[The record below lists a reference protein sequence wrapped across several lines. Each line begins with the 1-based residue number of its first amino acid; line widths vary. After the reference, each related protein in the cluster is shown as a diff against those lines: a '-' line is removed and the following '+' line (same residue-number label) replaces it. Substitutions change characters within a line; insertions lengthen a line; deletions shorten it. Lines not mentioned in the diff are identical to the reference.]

1 MIETLFKPWGYLVPE
16 KDRRMGFIALLFVSV
31 GGILGSGWLFGPLY
45 AAQLAGPSALIA
57 WVIGGFAIMVIA
69 LNFAELGA
77 MLPLNGGITRY
88 ALLTYGRTVG
98 FVASLSSWL
107 TFTVIVAAEV
117 QAVLQYLSIYFPWLT
132 ENATGAAGKVTTHPL
147 SFPAG
152 FLCAAALW
160 ILFSLIN
167 WRGIHFFARINNGL
181 TWIKIGLVITVTV
194 ALFALSFSWEVFDDP
209 KEGGFFPEGWSGIF
223 QALAY
228 GGVIYAFTGFQHAA
242 IAAGESKNPHRD
254 VPIAV
259 LASIFFCLLCYLALQ
274 FAFLGGLREVT
285 FSAPGDWTNLQ
296 FEDQVGPIAGLV
308 KSLGVI
314 WLFYLVLGG
323 AIASPLGA
331 GLINLGSS
339 MRIAQGMS
347 HDRYLPPRL
356 SRTGQHGTP
365 GLIIMLSFPI
375 GLFLFL
381 PFPGWQALVAFLTSV
396 VVLAYAIG
404 PLSVLALRDQ
414 LPDLKRPFRLWF
426 ASFFCPLA
434 FVICGL
440 LIFWTGWAIVW
451 KLGLVF
457 SVSGCLFMA
466 TNLLRRQPMD
476 LRSASW
482 LVPFLG
488 GIVVITWLGSEHG
501 NQRLTATQAT
511 LAVAAVSLVSFYVAR
526 KLAISPEETRQYFA
540 QIEAARLE
548 ELEEQNPDDAAFLD
562 VK

>member
-1 MIETLFKPWGYLVPE
+1 MPE
-16 KDRRMGFIALLFVSV
+16 KDRRIGFIALLFVSI

-45 AAQLAGPSALIA
+45 AVQLAGPSALVA
-57 WVIGGFAIMVIA
+57 WVIGGLAIMVIA
-69 LNFAELGA
+69 LNFAELGS

-88 ALLTYGRTVG
+88 ALLSYGRTVG
-98 FVASLSSWL
+98 FFASLSSWL

-132 ENATGAAGKVTTHPL
+132 ENATAVGGEATTHPL
-147 SFPAG
+147 SFPVG

-167 WRGIHFFARINNGL
+167 WRGIHFFARINSGL
-181 TWIKIGLVITVTV
+181 TWVKIALVIIVTV
-194 ALFALSFSWEVFDDP
+194 SLFAISFSWEVFDDP
-209 KEGGFFPEGWSGIF
+209 REGGFFPKGWSGVF

-259 LASIFFCLLCYLALQ
+259 LASIFFCLLCYLAIQ

-285 FSAPGDWTNLQ
+285 FSSPANWANLQ
-296 FEDQVGPIAGLV
+296 FKDQVGPIAGLV
-308 KSLGVI
+308 KSLGAI

-323 AIASPLGA
+323 AIVSPLGA

-356 SRTGQHGTP
+356 SRTGRHGTP
-365 GLIIMLSFPI
+365 GSIIILTFPV

-396 VVLAYAIG
+396 VVLAYAMG
-404 PLSVLALRDQ
+404 PLSVLALRQ
-414 LPDLKRPFRLWF
+414 QMPELKRPFRLWL
-426 ASFFCPLA
+426 ASLLCPVA

-457 SVSGCLFMA
+457 SVCGGLFVA
-466 TNLLRRQPMD
+466 TNLLRRQAMD
-476 LRSASW
+476 LLSAVW
-482 LVPFLG
+482 LLPFLG
-488 GIVVITWLGSEHG
+488 GIVLLTWLGSEQGDH
-501 NQRLTATQAT
+501 RLSDEQAIW
-511 LAVAAVSLVSFYVAR
+511 AVAILSLGCFYLAR
-526 KLAISPEETRQYFA
+526 KLIISPEDTQKYFA
-540 QIEAARLE
+540 QIEAARVDGKDVDSGEFLE
-548 ELEEQNPDDAAFLD
+548 M
-562 VK
+562 K

>member
-1 MIETLFKPWGYLVPE
+1 MPE
-16 KDRRMGFIALLFVSV
+16 EQRRIGFVALLFVSV

-45 AAQLAGPSALIA
+45 AVQLAGPAALIA
-57 WVIGGFAIMVIA
+57 WVIGGLAIMVIA

-88 ALLTYGRTVG
+88 ALLAYGRTVG

-132 ENATGAAGKVTTHPL
+132 TEVPGVGGKATTHPL

-167 WRGIHFFARINNGL
+167 WRGVHFFARINSGL

-194 ALFALSFSWEVFDDP
+194 ALFVISFSWEVFDNP
-209 KEGGFFPEGWSGIF
+209 KEGGFFPSGWSGVF

-242 IAAGESKNPHRD
+242 IAAGESKKPHRD

-259 LASIFFCLLCYLALQ
+259 LASILFCLICYFALQ
-274 FAFLGGLREVT
+274 FAFLGCLRHG
-285 FSAPGDWTNLQ
+285 SLPHPADWADISFTY
-296 FEDQVGPIAGLV
+296 QVGPIAGLV
-308 KSLGVI
+308 KTLGAV

-347 HDRYLPPRL
+347 HDRYIPPRL
-356 SRTGQHGTP
+356 SRSGRFGTP
-365 GLIIMLSFPI
+365 GMLLVLTFPV

-381 PFPGWQALVAFLTSV
+381 PFPGWQNLVAFLTSV

-404 PLSVLALRDQ
+404 PLSVLALRSQ
-414 LPDLKRPFRLWF
+414 LPDLKRPFRLPF
-426 ASFFCPLA
+426 SIVLCPLA

-457 SVSGCLFMA
+457 AVCGSLFVI
-466 TNLLRRQPMD
+466 THLCRNQSMD
-476 LRSASW
+476 LPSALW
-482 LVPFLG
+482 LLPFLG
-488 GIVVITWLGSEHG
+488 GIVLITWLGGHHG
-501 NQRLTATQAT
+501 NAILTETQAT
-511 LAVAAVSLVSFYVAR
+511 WSVIGLSLGCYYLAR
-526 KLAISPEETRQYFA
+526 RLAISPEDTQKYFE

-548 ELEEQNPDDAAFLD
+548 SEYVDEGAYHD